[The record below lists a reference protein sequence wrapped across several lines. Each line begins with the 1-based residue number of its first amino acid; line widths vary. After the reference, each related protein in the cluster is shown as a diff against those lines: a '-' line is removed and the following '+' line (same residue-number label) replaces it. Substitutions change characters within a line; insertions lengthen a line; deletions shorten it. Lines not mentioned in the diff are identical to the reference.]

1 MATELTWLGHG
12 SWSLRCGHWRVVP
25 IVLEPGGKGVL

>member
-12 SWSLRCGHWRVVP
+12 SWVNLPWGHVKLTP
-25 IVLEPGGKGVL
+25 ALHS